1 MSSLSPQSEPK
12 FPVEHLSYEN
22 GVLCYDFHSMSSPS
36 GTGISPATAPVDRTS
51 GSKVQVRL
59 SSVLQ
64 ESARRFHLRS
74 LMRYLMQT
82 EVHTFAFSVAA
93 NVILSFFPFVVLLLT
108 LTRQVFHSQAMYDVV
123 LQMLHSYLPA
133 GQDFVVRSVVA
144 LTPHRGMKIFSLVML
159 LISSTGVFVPLEVA
173 LNRVWGFTT
182 NRKYLG
188 NQAISLTIALSC
200 GTLALISVALTAKN
214 QTWLLSLFGSRDHLI
229 FRIAAFLVMKLF
241 AVVASIAMFFLVY
254 WLLPNGKVRPLA
266 VVPAAVLTGL
276 IWDLSKYIYIL
287 VLPLL
292 DFQEVYGPFALSVT
306 LMFWAFLS
314 GMLLLA
320 GAQLSVLRA
329 DGSSSTHI

>member
-1 MSSLSPQSEPK
+1 
-12 FPVEHLSYEN
+12 
-22 GVLCYDFHSMSSPS
+22 MSSPS
-36 GTGISPATAPVDRTS
+36 GTGVTVAKTASSEQLAPKVPARF
-51 GSKVQVRL
+51 
-59 SSVLQ
+59 SSVLR
-64 ESARRFHLRS
+64 ENARQFHLRS
-74 LMRYLMQT
+74 LARYLMQT

-93 NVILSFFPFVVLLLT
+93 NVILSFFPFIVLLLT

-123 LQMLHSYLPA
+123 LQLLRSYLPA
-133 GQDFVVRSVVA
+133 GQDFVIRSVVA
-144 LTPHRGMKIFSLVML
+144 LTPHRGMKIFSLFML

-188 NQAISLTIALSC
+188 NQAMSLFIAAAC
-200 GTLALISVALTAKN
+200 GTLALISVAITAKN

-241 AVVASIAMFFLVY
+241 AVVTSIVMFFLVY

-276 IWDLSKYIYIL
+276 VWDLCKYVYIL
-287 VLPLL
+287 SLHWL
-292 DFQEVYGPFALSVT
+292 DFQDVYGPFALSVT

-329 DGSSSTHI
+329 DNSPSAHI